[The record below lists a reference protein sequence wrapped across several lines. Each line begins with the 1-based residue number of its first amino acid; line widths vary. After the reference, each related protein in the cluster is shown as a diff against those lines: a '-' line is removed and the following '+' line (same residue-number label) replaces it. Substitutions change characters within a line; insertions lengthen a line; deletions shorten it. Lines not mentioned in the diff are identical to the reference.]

1 MNDEQKFVL
10 KFMVV
15 IIGSFIGSMFIGM
28 LLVAHRDKQVEPKE
42 IPLFSC
48 YKIEGTKCT
57 VSSNKENPCSY
68 TVVVCR
74 TSDKKEIFRSEKVPS
89 LIF

>member
-1 MNDEQKFVL
+1 MNKVKRDIVWFILFLGMGVAFL
-10 KFMVV
+10 
-15 IIGSFIGSMFIGM
+15 ILGSHLQGN
-28 LLVAHRDKQVEPKE
+28 LQVEPKE

-74 TSDKKEIFRSEKVPS
+74 TPDKKEIFRSEKVPS